1 MSLNSFDKCLKYIK
15 KCKRTGETV
24 QWNIV
29 SFAYALTLDF
39 IIEYQDEL
47 DWYYL
52 SSDQKLDENT
62 VRLFQDRIKWDRLDP
77 NRYSKEFL
85 REFRDRFKFKQWCLK
100 DEFKDEFGDP
110 EVYDQFF
117 YQIKARRWLK
127 EVAEWGKKE
136 NDSI

>member
-1 MSLNSFDKCLKYIK
+1 MSLNSFDNCLKYIE
-15 KCKRTGETV
+15 KCKKTGEPV
-24 QWNIV
+24 EWNIV

-52 SSDQKLDENT
+52 SSDQRLDEDI

-77 NRYSKEFL
+77 NRYNKEFL
-85 REFRDRFKFKQWCLK
+85 REFGDKFKFKQWCLK

-110 EVYDQFF
+110 ETYDQFF
-117 YQIKARRWLK
+117 YKIKAREWLDKWEK
-127 EVAEWGKKE
+127 ELKK
-136 NDSI
+136 